1 MKKVKITSEFIKL
14 DQFLKWADVTSSGV
28 EAKYLVQ
35 DGEVMVN
42 GEPEERRG
50 RKLYP
55 GDTVEVMGK
64 KFIVE

>member
-35 DGEVMVN
+35 DGEVTVN

>member
-1 MKKVKITSEFIKL
+1 MKIVKITSEFIKL
-14 DQFLKWADVTSSGV
+14 DQFLKWADVTSSGL

-35 DGEVMVN
+35 DGAVKVN
-42 GEPEERRG
+42 GETEERRG

-55 GDTVEVMGK
+55 GDTVEVMDK

>member
-28 EAKYLVQ
+28 EAKYMVQ
-35 DGEVMVN
+35 DGEVTVN

>member
-14 DQFLKWADVTSSGV
+14 DQFLKWADVASSGV

-42 GEPEERRG
+42 GKLEERRG

-55 GDTVEVMGK
+55 GDTVEVMDK

>member
-1 MKKVKITSEFIKL
+1 LKKVKITSEFIKL

>member
-1 MKKVKITSEFIKL
+1 LKKVKITSEFIKL

-28 EAKYLVQ
+28 EAKYMVQ
-35 DGEVMVN
+35 DGEVTVN

>member
-1 MKKVKITSEFIKL
+1 MKNIKISTEFIKL

-35 DGEVMVN
+35 DGAVKVN
-42 GEPEERRG
+42 GEVEERRG

-55 GDTVEVMGK
+55 GDIVEVMEK
-64 KFIVE
+64 KFSVE